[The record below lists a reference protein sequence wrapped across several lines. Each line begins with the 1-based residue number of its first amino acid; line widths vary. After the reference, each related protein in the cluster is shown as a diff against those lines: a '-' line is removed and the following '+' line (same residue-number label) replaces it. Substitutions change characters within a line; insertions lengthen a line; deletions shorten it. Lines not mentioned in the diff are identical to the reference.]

1 MSEVKVVRDEQG
13 NAIVIIP
20 DIIFWN
26 KQDIDW
32 DAVKEYLKKYL
43 GEIIENKQT
52 KEKIEIGLNSQMSI
66 RAQSIQNI

>member
-1 MSEVKVVRDEQG
+1 MSEVKIVKDKQG

-32 DAVKEYLKKYL
+32 DAVKEYLKKYI
-43 GEIIENKQT
+43 GEIYDLVEIK
-52 KEKIEIGLNSQMSI
+52 KEASTPLKNT
-66 RAQSIQNI
+66 